1 MNAILQVEM
10 FSNYFGF
17 FIDQMAIDD
26 PLLTDLTNL
35 KVVLRYV
42 TKRIANA
49 YWHVGLVQMLI
60 KLTDSLN
67 V

>member
-26 PLLTDLTNL
+26 PIVTGLTHL
-35 KVVLRYV
+35 KVMQRYV
-42 TKRIANA
+42 VKRIANA

-60 KLTDSLN
+60 KLSDSLN

>member
-42 TKRIANA
+42 TKWIANA
-49 YWHVGLVQMLI
+49 YWHVGLV
-60 KLTDSLN
+60 
-67 V
+67 